1 MFLVEILGVCVQKKK
16 KILGGGGEGMGGHVW
31 GETGLCFE

>member
-16 KILGGGGEGMGGHVW
+16 ILGGGGAGMGGHVW
-31 GETGLCFE
+31 GETGLCCE